1 MKAPNMARGALAAHQ
16 ALLSLPV
23 PHGPSWGSGEAGWG
37 VGEAAER
44 RAGEPGLEGWGLCH
58 IEGRKG
64 WPGRV
69 PSSGGLWTDTF
80 PHTALA
86 LLPGDQ
92 ACGGRG

>member
-1 MKAPNMARGALAAHQ
+1 M
-16 ALLSLPV
+16 
-23 PHGPSWGSGEAGWG
+23 
-37 VGEAAER
+37 GEAAET
-44 RAGEPGLEGWGLCH
+44 RAGEPGLERWGLH
-58 IEGRKG
+58 RIEGRKG

-69 PSSGGLWTDTF
+69 PSSGGLWTDTS